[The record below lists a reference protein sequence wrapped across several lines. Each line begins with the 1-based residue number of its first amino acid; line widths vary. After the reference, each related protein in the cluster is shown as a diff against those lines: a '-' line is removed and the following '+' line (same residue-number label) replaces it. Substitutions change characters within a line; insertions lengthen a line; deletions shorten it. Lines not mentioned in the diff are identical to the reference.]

1 MSDASEFEA
10 PEEVTVEA
18 PRKESITEHRAR
30 RAEAKARAAVTVA
43 ENAKAAQKAKS
54 KALAKGREANTELRK
69 AAKPIEDRIN
79 AKHKAKAEAEA
90 KS

>member
-1 MSDASEFEA
+1 MSDAPEFEA
-10 PEEVTVEA
+10 PEVVTVEA
-18 PRKESITEHRAR
+18 PRKETITEHRAR

-69 AAKPIEDRIN
+69 SAKAIEDRIN
-79 AKHKAKAEAEA
+79 AKHKAKAEG
-90 KS
+90 